1 MFSNK
6 LADLDDFLA
15 PSLEC
20 IKPAVVNKN
29 NDSTSGSVTVLNLDN
44 DASAAASSF
53 SLVTSQAPVEKPR
66 PNLIKSGADKIAQI
80 SLQDCL
86 ACSGCVTSAE
96 TVLIQQHSTAE
107 FLKLFD
113 DPLNQVVVAISP

>member
-1 MFSNK
+1 MFANK
-6 LADLDDFLA
+6 LGDLDDFLA

-20 IKPAVVNKN
+20 IKPAVVNN
-29 NDSTSGSVTVLNLDN
+29 NDSTSGTATVLNLD
-44 DASAAASSF
+44 DDVAAASSF
-53 SLVTSQAPVEKPR
+53 SLVTSSAPVEKPR
-66 PNLIKSGADKIAQI
+66 PNLIRAGADKIAQI

-96 TVLIQQHSTAE
+96 TVLIQQHSTGE

>member
-20 IKPAVVNKN
+20 IKPPTVTS
-29 NDSTSGSVTVLNLDN
+29 DSTDNATVLDLNDGSVR
-44 DASAAASSF
+44 AQAF
-53 SLVTSQAPVEKPR
+53 SLVTSTAPVEKPR
-66 PNLIKSGADKIAQI
+66 PNLIRSGADKIAQI
-80 SLQDCL
+80 SLTDCL

-96 TVLIQQHSTAE
+96 TVLIQQHSNEE

>member
-1 MFSNK
+1 MFANK
-6 LADLDDFLA
+6 LGDLDDFLA

-20 IKPAVVNKN
+20 IKPVVTK
-29 NDSTSGSVTVLNLDN
+29 NDSTSGTATVLNLD
-44 DASAAASSF
+44 DDTGAASSL
-53 SLVTSQAPVEKPR
+53 SLVASATPVEKPR
-66 PNLIKSGADKIAQI
+66 PNLIKAGADKIAQV

-96 TVLIQQHSTAE
+96 TVLIQQHSNAE